1 MPVRLQTTCAT
12 RNCRPSSDRSWAA
25 QASTSSRGRLL
36 MMEHIEYLSKIGR
49 AGGSTK
55 SKAKREAAQKNGEL
69 GGRPRLTTGTK
80 DEKKRREQLRE
91 AQARRRAKLARQG
104 E

>member
-1 MPVRLQTTCAT
+1 VKDTVQTRRANMRL
-12 RNCRPSSDRSWAA
+12 
-25 QASTSSRGRLL
+25 
-36 MMEHIEYLSKIGR
+36 MEHLDYLSKIGR

-55 SKAKREAAQKNGEL
+55 TKAKKEAARKNGEL

-91 AQARRRAKLARQG
+91 SQARRRAKLRK
-104 E
+104 